1 MCDIR
6 EYIQGLV
13 LSQHGVKVDLDQIEP
28 YQVQT
33 KGSAALYEPFALPFA
48 PNAFHIKLRQDYV
61 YYGRVKVWDFGG
73 QTGDVS
79 VSAGHVWL
87 VMPNELEDKRAPEPI
102 GMLFGEYPSIGYH
115 EDMPD
120 VLFNL
125 ALLGDSFNSHKISF
139 LFIGWRI
146 KLRT

>member
-1 MCDIR
+1 M
-6 EYIQGLV
+6 
-13 LSQHGVKVDLDQIEP
+13 DLDQIEP

-33 KGSAALYEPFALPFA
+33 KGIASHYEPFALPFA
-48 PNAFHIKLRQDYV
+48 PNAFPIKLRQDYV
-61 YYGRVKVWDFGG
+61 YYGRVKVWDFGE
-73 QTGDVS
+73 QTGYGS
-79 VSAGHVWL
+79 VSTGHVRL
-87 VMPNELEDKRAPEPI
+87 VMPNELEDKRAPEPM

-125 ALLGDSFNSHKISF
+125 ALLGESFDTVKISF